1 MGAIAVSG
9 CRAAATTEVHALR
22 DVARA
27 TRTRTDG
34 SAGTNAGVVGAATS
48 SWRCSGTTGVDA
60 RRWWIQPATRRPET
74 SLMAYVKTC
83 LRDLGRLRALI
94 YVSDRGCRGRPRT
107 FIHFMRR
114 WPRLACDRSGRQLF
128 IIGGNYRVTPRG
140 IEG

>member
-1 MGAIAVSG
+1 
-9 CRAAATTEVHALR
+9 
-22 DVARA
+22 
-27 TRTRTDG
+27 
-34 SAGTNAGVVGAATS
+34 
-48 SWRCSGTTGVDA
+48 
-60 RRWWIQPATRRPET
+60 
-74 SLMAYVKTC
+74 MAYVKTC
-83 LRDLGRLRALI
+83 VRDLGRLRALI